1 MFTVDDDDMVNE
13 FTNFFR
19 VIPEFR
25 IENKN
30 ARAAIGGDADP
41 ISGMETVVE
50 RNAAETRGR
59 DTEIGF
65 DVRILI
71 AL

>member
-1 MFTVDDDDMVNE
+1 MQGMTQRRMLRLASMAPMPIVASSLS
-13 FTNFFR
+13 
-19 VIPEFR
+19 PA
-25 IENKN
+25 

-50 RNAAETRGR
+50 RNAAETSGR